1 MTISR
6 RTLSLPGLALAA
18 ALFAPSLAL
27 AEETEVAQCAAKWIA
42 AKENPKFYQPW
53 GDYFNDCKK
62 KLAEAATAPKAEEAK
77 PAEPHPRP
85 SRRRRRRPKPEP
97 APVAAPEPKPAPDA
111 CASCGSRSGSC
122 ARALRRIPAK
132 HGKPAHKPKK
142 PAANKPAAH

>member
-18 ALFAPSLAL
+18 ALMAPSLAL

-62 KLAEAATAPKAEEAK
+62 KLAEATAAPKPEEAK
-77 PAEPHPRP
+77 PAPAAPP
-85 SRRRRRRPKPEP
+85 P
-97 APVAAPEPKPAPDA
+97 APKKAEAPKPAPA
-111 CASCGSRSGSC
+111 PA
-122 ARALRRIPAK
+122 AAPVRAAP
-132 HGKPAHKPKK
+132 PVTPK
-142 PAANKPAAH
+142 PAAKPPKKHPAH

>member
-18 ALFAPSLAL
+18 ALLAPSLAL

-62 KLAEAATAPKAEEAK
+62 KLAEAATPTKAEEAK
-77 PAEPHPRP
+77 PAAEPEATKAEAA
-85 SRRRRRRPKPEP
+85 KPEP
-97 APVAAPEPKPAPDA
+97 TPVAVPAPKPAPA
-111 CASCGSRSGSC
+111 PA
-122 ARALRRIPAK
+122 AAPAPAPAPAAEPAK
-132 HGKPAHKPKK
+132 HGKPAHKAKK
-142 PAANKPAAH
+142 PAQNKPAAH

>member
-77 PAEPHPRP
+77 PAEPQ
-85 SRRRRRRPKPEP
+85 S
-97 APVAAPEPKPAPDA
+97 APEPKKAEAPKPAPA
-111 CASCGSRSGSC
+111 
-122 ARALRRIPAK
+122 PAAAPVHAAPPVTAKPPAPKPPKK
-132 HGKPAHKPKK
+132 HPAHKM
-142 PAANKPAAH
+142 

>member
-77 PAEPHPRP
+77 PAEPQSAPEP
-85 SRRRRRRPKPEP
+85 KKAEAPKPEP
-97 APVAAPEPKPAPDA
+97 APVAAPEPKPAPTLA
-111 CASCGSRSGSC
+111 PA
-122 ARALRRIPAK
+122 AAPAPAPAPAPAAEPAK

>member
-18 ALFAPSLAL
+18 ALVAPSQAL

-62 KLAEAATAPKAEEAK
+62 KLAEAATAPKADEAK
-77 PAEPHPRP
+77 PEPMPEMKTAEP
-85 SRRRRRRPKPEP
+85 PKPEP
-97 APVAAPEPKPAPDA
+97 APVAAPEPKPAPAPAPAAAAPAPAPAPAADT
-111 CASCGSRSGSC
+111 
-122 ARALRRIPAK
+122 AK
-132 HGKPAHKPKK
+132 HGKHKPKK
-142 PAANKPAAH
+142 PAANKPAH

>member
-18 ALFAPSLAL
+18 ALLAPSLAL

-62 KLAEAATAPKAEEAK
+62 KLAEAAPKAEEAK
-77 PAEPHPRP
+77 PAPEPAPAP
-85 SRRRRRRPKPEP
+85 EPKKAEAAPKP
-97 APVAAPEPKPAPDA
+97 APVAAPAHAAPPVAAKPPAAKPPK
-111 CASCGSRSGSC
+111 
-122 ARALRRIPAK
+122 K
-132 HGKPAHKPKK
+132 HPAHKM
-142 PAANKPAAH
+142 